1 MFSDLFPHATDRQ
14 FLMAIFALFAVPLF
28 AYDLR
33 SAFRDIHIPTLRESA
48 IWVGVWAALSL
59 GFNLLIW
66 EKLGTKPALDFLT
79 AYLVEW
85 SLSVDNLVVFMVI
98 FTFFNIPVQFQRRVL
113 IWGITAALIMRA
125 IMIGF
130 GSYLIGQHD
139 WLFYI
144 FSVILIFS
152 AYKMAAGDDGHGDLN
167 KKPLI
172 RLCRRFLPL
181 TPELHGEKFSVR
193 INGKWMLTP
202 MALVLVLVEAADVVF
217 AIDSLAAVFAITL
230 DPLIVFTS
238 NALAVLGLRSLYF
251 MLAGLLPKIRYLRY
265 GLAVLLAYVGI
276 KIALQ
281 HALGLHWPAWITLLI
296 IFSSIGGSILVSVLN
311 PADTAAKP
319 AQPPAPADH

>member
-1 MFSDLFPHATDRQ
+1 MFADLFPNATDRQ

-33 SAFRDIHIPTLRESA
+33 AAFRDVRIPGLRESA

-59 GFNLLIW
+59 SFNLLLW
-66 EKLGTKPALDFLT
+66 QQLGSKPALDFLT

-113 IWGITAALIMRA
+113 IWGITTALIMRA

-130 GSYLIGQHD
+130 GSYIIGKHD

-152 AYKMAAGDDGHGDLN
+152 AYKMIGTDGHSDLN

-193 INGKWMLTP
+193 LHGKWMLTP
-202 MALVLVLVEAADVVF
+202 LALVLVLVGVADLVF

-281 HALGLHWPAWITLLI
+281 HALALHWPAWVTLLI
-296 IFSSIGGSILVSVLN
+296 IFGSIGGSILASVLN

-319 AQPPAPADH
+319 VQPPAPADH